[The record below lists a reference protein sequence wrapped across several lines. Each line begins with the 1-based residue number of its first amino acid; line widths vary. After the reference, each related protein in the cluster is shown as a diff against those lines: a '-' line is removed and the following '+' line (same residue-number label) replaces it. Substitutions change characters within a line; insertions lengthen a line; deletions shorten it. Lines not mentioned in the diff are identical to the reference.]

1 MSIPIKYCRIDAT
14 TRQCNT
20 GIFFHLLTGMLIPN
34 ILLKLF
40 EIKECN
46 FQQRY
51 IQLFTEGHKQCLTDV
66 MEFLVL
72 ID

>member
-1 MSIPIKYCRIDAT
+1 MSIPMKYCRIDAT
-14 TRQCNT
+14 TSQCNT
-20 GIFFHLLTGMLIPN
+20 GTFFFHLLTVMLIPN

-46 FQQRY
+46 FQHRY
-51 IQLFTEGHKQCLTDV
+51 IQLTEGHKQCLTDV
-66 MEFLVL
+66 MEFMVL